1 MMNGLFSFDGRINRL
16 TWWGYQLL
24 LLLVLGVA
32 LGPLL
37 LIGNSGILTAVT
49 IAWMIILLVVAGW
62 SGYAV
67 GAKRLH
73 DMGRSG
79 WWILLH
85 FIPTIGPFI
94 ILVWLGFFTGDQIRN
109 EYGLVPG
116 QEDNE
121 EGESLADIMRRHNE
135 GS

>member
-1 MMNGLFSFDGRINRL
+1 MMNGIFSFDGRINRL

-37 LIGNSGILTAVT
+37 LIGNSGILIAVT
-49 IAWMIILLVVAGW
+49 IPWMIILLVVAGW

-94 ILVWLGFFTGDQIRN
+94 ILVWLGFFPGDQIRN
-109 EYGLVPG
+109 EYGPVPD

>member
-37 LIGNSGILTAVT
+37 LIGNSGILIAVT
-49 IAWMIILLVVAGW
+49 ILWMIILLVVAGW

-85 FIPTIGPFI
+85 LIPTIGPFI
-94 ILVWLGFFTGDQIRN
+94 ILVWLGFFPGDQIRN
-109 EYGLVPG
+109 EYGPEPG

-121 EGESLADIMRRHNE
+121 EGESLADIMKRHNE

>member
-37 LIGNSGILTAVT
+37 LIGNSGILIAVT

-85 FIPTIGPFI
+85 FIPTIGTFI
-94 ILVWLGFFTGDQIRN
+94 ILVWLGFFPGDQIRN

>member
-1 MMNGLFSFDGRINRL
+1 
-16 TWWGYQLL
+16 
-24 LLLVLGVA
+24 
-32 LGPLL
+32 
-37 LIGNSGILTAVT
+37 
-49 IAWMIILLVVAGW
+49 MIILLVVAGW

-85 FIPTIGPFI
+85 FIPTIGTFI
-94 ILVWLGFFTGDQIRN
+94 ILVWLGFFPRDQIRN